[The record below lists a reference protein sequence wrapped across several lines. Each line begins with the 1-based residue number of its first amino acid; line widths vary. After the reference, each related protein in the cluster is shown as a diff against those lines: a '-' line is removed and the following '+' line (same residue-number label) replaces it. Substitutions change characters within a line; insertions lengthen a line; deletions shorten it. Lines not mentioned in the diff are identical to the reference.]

1 MRNIPTVTKNLLLV
15 NIIAFVATWL
25 LQIRGIDLNDVCGL
39 HYFMAADF
47 HPWQLVTYMF
57 LHSGFMHIL
66 FNMFALWMFGVVIEQ
81 TQGPRRF
88 LIYYLVCG
96 LGAGVCQEIVQ
107 YIHYLQLD
115 LVQVN
120 YMGQMT
126 DCVLVDGYDR
136 PILLSSYLNA
146 WSCVGASGA
155 VYGVL
160 LAFGLYYPNER
171 MFIIPIPFPIKAK
184 YFVVGY
190 AVIEVLEALTRPGD
204 GVAHVAHLGGMFF
217 GLLLILYWRNR
228 DNHSSRGGG
237 ATYVSFDSYNK
248 RF

>member
-1 MRNIPTVTKNLLLV
+1 MRTLPTITKNLLII
-15 NIIAFVATWL
+15 NILTFLAGMVL
-25 LQIRGIDLNDVCGL
+25 PSHGINLDALCGL
-39 HYFMAADF
+39 HFFMSEHF
-47 HPWQLVTYMF
+47 SPYQFITYMF
-57 LHSGFMHIL
+57 IHGSWTHLF

-204 GVAHVAHLGGMFF
+204 GVAHVAHLGGMLF
-217 GLLLILYWRNR
+217 GLFLILYWRNR